1 MPVELVSIVELL
13 QGGGFVLLLIF
24 LAIPKFRQYL
34 GFENKID
41 AENIVKQITDE
52 IRRDF
57 EYDKPDRPALIARI
71 PVICSDVKNIRE
83 KQSEMAEDLSYIKG
97 RLDKIG
103 LKKV

>member
-1 MPVELVSIVELL
+1 MQEITTLIDWI
-13 QGGGFVLLLIF
+13 QGIGFVGLLIL
-24 LAIPKFRQYL
+24 LAIPKTRNFL
-34 GFENKID
+34 GFGTDLD
-41 AENIVKQITDE
+41 AQNIVKEITDE

-71 PVICSDVKNIRE
+71 PVICSDMKSIRE
-83 KQSEMAEDLSYIKG
+83 KQGEMAEDLSYIKG